1 MNTQNSN
8 NTALHTIEQNT
19 SRLNDLNTMT
29 VSQLQRCFFE
39 VSGEVTNSKN
49 KGSLRKRVETLL
61 RQQIEESDAESTEN
75 GQEIETEMQCAD
87 DSESSEIDAVHAD
100 ETEQVES
107 EQTISE
113 ESEEVDAAP
122 AEMDRENR
130 DEIDPS
136 NADET
141 DDGEPGAATQ
151 STIDD
156 TDDTAD
162 VEDVP
167 GDATTEPT
175 VSKTKANMNKPRDPR
190 LPAPGAILVK
200 QHKGEDH
207 EIKVLDSGFEY
218 RGDHY
223 RSLSALAK
231 KNRVPSAGV
240 QKQKIIEEKSQ
251 SSGWSDYKE
260 SLVWV

>member
-1 MNTQNSN
+1 
-8 NTALHTIEQNT
+8 
-19 SRLNDLNTMT
+19 MT

-87 DSESSEIDAVHAD
+87 DSDSSDIDAAHAD

-107 EQTISE
+107 EQTVSE
-113 ESEEVDAAP
+113 ECDEVDAAP
-122 AEMDRENR
+122 ANMDQDDIETINT
-130 DEIDPS
+130 P
-136 NADET
+136 NLDET

-151 STIDD
+151 PTIDD
-156 TDDTAD
+156 TDDIAD

-167 GDATTEPT
+167 GDAATEPT
-175 VSKTKANMNKPRDPR
+175 VSKTKSKPRDPR
-190 LPAPGAILVK
+190 LPAPGAILIK

-231 KNRVPSAGV
+231 KITGSTWNGYLFFAAVL
-240 QKQKIIEEKSQ
+240 KSQ
-251 SSGWSDYKE
+251 E
-260 SLVWV
+260 SHPTQQ

>member
-8 NTALHTIEQNT
+8 NTALHTVEQNT

-49 KGSLRKRVETLL
+49 KGSLRKRVEVLL
-61 RQQIEESDAESTEN
+61 RQQTEESDAESTEN

-87 DSESSEIDAVHAD
+87 DSESSEIDAAHAD
-100 ETEQVES
+100 ETEQAEA
-107 EQTISE
+107 EQTVSE
-113 ESEEVDAAP
+113 ESEEVDAVP
-122 AEMDRENR
+122 ANMDQ
-130 DEIDPS
+130 DDI
-136 NADET
+136 

-151 STIDD
+151 PTIDD
-156 TDDTAD
+156 TDDTTD

-167 GDATTEPT
+167 GDAATEPT
-175 VSKTKANMNKPRDPR
+175 VSKTKSKPRDPR

-231 KNRVPSAGV
+231 KITGTTWNGFLFLDRALKAQREV
-240 QKQKIIEEKSQ
+240 QAAEQ
-251 SSGWSDYKE
+251 
-260 SLVWV
+260 

>member
-19 SRLNDLNTMT
+19 SRFNDLNTMT

-49 KGSLRKRVETLL
+49 KGSLRNRVETLL
-61 RQQIEESDAESTEN
+61 RRQIEESDAESTEN

-87 DSESSEIDAVHAD
+87 DPDSSEIDAAHAD
-100 ETEQVES
+100 ETEQAES
-107 EQTISE
+107 EQTVSE

-122 AEMDRENR
+122 AEMDRDNS

-136 NADET
+136 NLMKPTTASLARPRNPQPLT
-141 DDGEPGAATQ
+141 PMTQPTSRMSRVTRPQSPPSAKPNPSPGT
-151 STIDD
+151 
-156 TDDTAD
+156 
-162 VEDVP
+162 P
-167 GDATTEPT
+167 G
-175 VSKTKANMNKPRDPR
+175 
-190 LPAPGAILVK
+190 PAPGAILVK

-231 KNRVPSAGV
+231 KITGTTWNGYLFLDRALKAQREV
-240 QKQKIIEEKSQ
+240 QAAEQ
-251 SSGWSDYKE
+251 
-260 SLVWV
+260 